1 MDTSKLFRVDG
12 MVAAVTGGGTG
23 IGLVMARALLG
34 AGAKKVYILGRRRD
48 VLEKAASESS
58 AELKKASTSSGTSG
72 VMIPVECDV
81 TSKASLQSAVDFV
94 TKDAGYLNLLVANSG
109 IGGPGARYGAG
120 KSVAELRRELFEEVD
135 MADFTHAF
143 HVNVTGAYFTMLAFL
158 ELLDAGNKHAVS
170 YAKDDGTVF
179 GVPSADASSN
189 PQVPAV
195 QSQVIFTSSISAFSR
210 AYVSGPAYAGSK
222 AAIAHLTK
230 HSSSNLAEHG
240 IRVNAL
246 APGCKSCFLA
256 RSSPLACLVDIRK
269 TCRALL
275 IPLISLRSVP
285 VRDGEWPYGE
295 ARRPEPQG
303 VRRPSFP
310 PVAALRHRARDGR
323 HHSVPGEP
331 RRGLL
336 QWKHHCRRWWKAR
349 CHARRV
355 LG

>member
-48 VLEKAASESS
+48 VLEKAAS
-58 AELKKASTSSGTSG
+58 G
-72 VMIPVECDV
+72 VLRRTQEGFYFLRYLRVGRRLRHQGRRVLEP
-81 TSKASLQSAVDFV
+81 
-94 TKDAGYLNLLVANSG
+94 AGRQLG
-109 IGGPGARYGAG
+109 HRGPGARYGAG

-246 APGCKSCFLA
+246 APGLFPSEMASGLMEKHGDPSHKEYGDPLFL
-256 RSSPLACLVDIRK
+256 P
-269 TCRALL
+269 
-275 IPLISLRSVP
+275 SLRFGTEHEMAGTILYLVSRAGAYCNGSIIVE
-285 VRDGEWPYGE
+285 DGG
-295 ARRPEPQG
+295 RLG
-303 VRRPSFP
+303 VMP
-310 PVAALRHRARDGR
+310 AAY
-323 HHSVPGEP
+323 
-331 RRGLL
+331 
-336 QWKHHCRRWWKAR
+336 
-349 CHARRV
+349 
-355 LG
+355 

>member
-58 AELKKASTSSGTSG
+58 AELKKASTSSVGRRLRHQG
-72 VMIPVECDV
+72 RRVLEP
-81 TSKASLQSAVDFV
+81 
-94 TKDAGYLNLLVANSG
+94 AGRQLG
-109 IGGPGARYGAG
+109 HRGPGARYGAG

-246 APGCKSCFLA
+246 APGLFPSEMASGLMEKHGDPSHKEYGDPLFL
-256 RSSPLACLVDIRK
+256 P
-269 TCRALL
+269 
-275 IPLISLRSVP
+275 SLRFGTEHEMAGTILYLVSRAGAYCNGSIIVE
-285 VRDGEWPYGE
+285 DGG
-295 ARRPEPQG
+295 RLG
-303 VRRPSFP
+303 VMP
-310 PVAALRHRARDGR
+310 AAY
-323 HHSVPGEP
+323 
-331 RRGLL
+331 
-336 QWKHHCRRWWKAR
+336 
-349 CHARRV
+349 
-355 LG
+355 